1 LRVYLDACAL
11 NRLTD
16 DQSQARIR
24 TESEA
29 VQQVLSLILMGKV
42 EWKASRTLEVE
53 LLQNPDLSKR
63 TDSLDLLSYAGP
75 LPKASEQV
83 LRRGRLL
90 ATAGYGIFD
99 ALHLAHAEET
109 EVDALLTTDDR
120 FVRQAARELGNPMIR
135 VANPVEWIREVRIWL
150 QSKQ

>member
-1 LRVYLDACAL
+1 LKVYLDACAL

-16 DQSQARIR
+16 DQSQARTR
-24 TESEA
+24 GEA
-29 VQQVLSLILMGKV
+29 EAIGHILSFILRGEV

-83 LRRGRLL
+83 LGRGRLL
-90 ATAGYGIFD
+90 AATGYGVFD
-99 ALHLAHAEET
+99 ALHLAHAEEMQ
-109 EVDALLTTDDR
+109 VDA
-120 FVRQAARELGNPMIR
+120 
-135 VANPVEWIREVRIWL
+135 
-150 QSKQ
+150 